1 MPTQQDLYDKNWR
14 DNINTKDLSSS
25 WVGDVLEKIA
35 EDGGVYL
42 STIREWFTK
51 FPFASADQSK
61 HMRKRL
67 ESLNTADH
75 LGAVNELFWY
85 NLATFLEWQLKA
97 LAVES
102 TAPDFEVSSPAC
114 FYCEVTTLNVSQ
126 SDRQRFENGL
136 TAALNHGRE
145 AARILRK
152 ATDEKIEQ
160 LRYGY
165 NNRKPSVL
173 VVFDYST
180 FSGLGTQRPRYLA
193 DALLHSSSGLQ
204 GMPKELSALLYL
216 ERYIL
221 KGRFRLRM
229 SQSAAYHNPLA
240 DFSVEKEVFSWVT
253 QFVLSEYKEMSP
265 QSNTDLLIV

>member
-1 MPTQQDLYDKNWR
+1 MPTQQDPYDKNWR
-14 DNINTKDLSSS
+14 DNINREYLSSS
-25 WVGDVLEKIA
+25 WAGDVLEKIN

-42 STIREWFTK
+42 STIKEWFTK
-51 FPFASADQSK
+51 FPFGSADQSK
-61 HMRKRL
+61 HMRKRI
-67 ESLNTADH
+67 ESLNTEDH
-75 LGAVNELFWY
+75 LGAVNELFWH
-85 NLATFLEWQLKA
+85 NVATFLGWQLKP
-97 LAVES
+97 LAGGT

-136 TAALNHGRE
+136 SAPLNHARE

-152 ATDEKIEQ
+152 ATNEKIGQ
-160 LRYGY
+160 LKYGY
-165 NNRKPSVL
+165 NNKKPSVL

-193 DALLHSSSGLQ
+193 DVLLHLSSGLQ
-204 GMPKELSALLYL
+204 AMPRELSVLLYL

-221 KGRFRLRM
+221 KGQFWLRL

-240 DFSVEKEVFSWVT
+240 DFSVEKKVFSWVT
-253 QFVLSEYKEMSP
+253 QFILSEYKEISP
-265 QSNTDLLIV
+265 QSNTDMRIV

>member
-1 MPTQQDLYDKNWR
+1 MTVQQDLYDKNWR
-14 DNINTKDLSSS
+14 DNIKAEDLSSS
-25 WVGDVLEKIA
+25 WARDVLGKID

-42 STIREWFTK
+42 STIREWFSK
-51 FPFASADQSK
+51 FPVGSADQSR

-97 LAVES
+97 LAVKS

-126 SDRQRFENGL
+126 TDRQRLEEGL
-136 TAALNHGRE
+136 SAPLNHNGE

-160 LRYGY
+160 LKYGY

-180 FSGLGTQRPRYLA
+180 FSGLGTQRP
-193 DALLHSSSGLQ
+193 
-204 GMPKELSALLYL
+204 
-216 ERYIL
+216 
-221 KGRFRLRM
+221 
-229 SQSAAYHNPLA
+229 
-240 DFSVEKEVFSWVT
+240 
-253 QFVLSEYKEMSP
+253 
-265 QSNTDLLIV
+265 